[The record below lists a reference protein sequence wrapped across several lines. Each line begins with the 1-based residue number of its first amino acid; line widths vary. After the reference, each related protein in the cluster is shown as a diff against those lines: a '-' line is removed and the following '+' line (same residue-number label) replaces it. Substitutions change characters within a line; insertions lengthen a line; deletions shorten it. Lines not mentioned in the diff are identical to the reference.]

1 MVTVSLTSYFDSS
14 VLVRYVIGHEQSIQN
29 LTPYS
34 KGAVTSAITAIECLR
49 VLDRWRITKEIN
61 DERLISARSLC
72 LKILSGLRIIPV
84 DDHVVSMASQ
94 TFPIAMKSLYAIHL
108 ASALHFQNQS
118 GVKVLLLTHDIKLQM
133 AATAFDMDVFS

>member
-1 MVTVSLTSYFDSS
+1 MQSRQLSVCESS
-14 VLVRYVIGHEQSIQN
+14 IVGVAL
-29 LTPYS
+29 
-34 KGAVTSAITAIECLR
+34 K
-49 VLDRWRITKEIN
+49 KIN

-118 GVKVLLLTHDIKLQM
+118 GVNVLLLTHDIKLQM